1 MNQFTITPSY
11 AAGSH
16 KTGTWS
22 STLTVDEISEILGF
36 EPNIEDDPD
45 KVEFS
50 WGADVYDE
58 DTGEES
64 IIAIWDYHGVRWST
78 YGDRDVLDKLLSQSV
93 GRMAKDFVHPPVV
106 HTGGAKV
113 ELSGSK
119 FNKELDWSE

>member
-16 KTGTWS
+16 KTGSWS

-50 WGADVYDE
+50 WGAVVLDE

-93 GRMAKDFVHPPVV
+93 GRMAVHAQQCHIKDNYVQPP
-106 HTGGAKV
+106 
-113 ELSGSK
+113 